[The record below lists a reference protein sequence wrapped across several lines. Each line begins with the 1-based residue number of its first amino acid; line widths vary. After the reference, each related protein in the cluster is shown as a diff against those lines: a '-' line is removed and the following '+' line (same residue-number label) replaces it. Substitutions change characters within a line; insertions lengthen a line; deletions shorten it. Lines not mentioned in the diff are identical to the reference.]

1 LGETPGAQ
9 QLAVA
14 VMRLGAR
21 EGIDRLAQ
29 LGLAGGR
36 AVPCRYVTICLQ
48 WHRQVQACTGEHAV
62 NKLRL
67 KVKEIDA
74 ALSDRT
80 APPATP
86 DESAD
91 DRNVWRDSSI
101 ELMRGLD
108 VVELSDDEL
117 VIDAQEPP
125 TAPLRG
131 R

>member
-1 LGETPGAQ
+1 
-9 QLAVA
+9 
-14 VMRLGAR
+14 MK
-21 EGIDRLAQ
+21 
-29 LGLAGGR
+29 
-36 AVPCRYVTICLQ
+36 
-48 WHRQVQACTGEHAV
+48 
-62 NKLRL
+62 KLRL

-80 APPATP
+80 LSPATS
-86 DESAD
+86 DESPD

-117 VIDAQEPP
+117 VIEAQEPS
-125 TAPLRG
+125 TAPPRG

>member
-1 LGETPGAQ
+1 
-9 QLAVA
+9 
-14 VMRLGAR
+14 
-21 EGIDRLAQ
+21 
-29 LGLAGGR
+29 
-36 AVPCRYVTICLQ
+36 
-48 WHRQVQACTGEHAV
+48 V

-80 APPATP
+80 PPPATS
-86 DESAD
+86 DESPD

-125 TAPLRG
+125 TAPPRG

>member
-1 LGETPGAQ
+1 
-9 QLAVA
+9 
-14 VMRLGAR
+14 M
-21 EGIDRLAQ
+21 
-29 LGLAGGR
+29 
-36 AVPCRYVTICLQ
+36 
-48 WHRQVQACTGEHAV
+48 

-74 ALSDRT
+74 GLSDRT
-80 APPATP
+80 PNPATP
-86 DESAD
+86 DETPD

-125 TAPLRG
+125 TAPPRG

>member
-1 LGETPGAQ
+1 
-9 QLAVA
+9 
-14 VMRLGAR
+14 MK
-21 EGIDRLAQ
+21 
-29 LGLAGGR
+29 
-36 AVPCRYVTICLQ
+36 
-48 WHRQVQACTGEHAV
+48 
-62 NKLRL
+62 KLRL

-80 APPATP
+80 PPPATSDESP
-86 DESAD
+86 DESPD

-125 TAPLRG
+125 TAAPRG